1 MIALAPVW
9 ETSVVVWCEDQSRKD
24 FSGVPPAAGAGSG
37 DHRKEQTRGREGIES
52 LYERKVTMEDKRERL
67 TTNDALTYLKEVKSR
82 FQNNR
87 KVYDNFLDIMK
98 QFKAQTIDTAGV
110 IKKVKNLFYGHSE
123 LILGFNTFLPKG
135 YEIKLEDLPSWP
147 PQQKSPVEFDQAITY
162 VNRIKQTFANDERVY
177 KAFLEILNQYRK
189 GLKTIQSVYEEVALL
204 FRNHEDLL
212 NEFSYFLPDAA
223 PAQQRRQTSAP
234 RRAGGAYGAAA
245 GKAKRAP
252 PPLRKDD
259 PKVQREFSF
268 LKKVK
273 NRIRNDE
280 SYADFLKCLNM
291 YADDV
296 VTREE
301 LVVLQEDIIGK
312 HRDLM
317 ASLNE
322 FLMRSELG
330 PDDPYSR
337 PYQARDRSR
346 HANLTHKYI
355 SMPISEL
362 EVTNWERVT
371 PSYVQ
376 LPSSYPKLRTTGRNP
391 DVAGL
396 MNNDWVSVTSG
407 SEDYNFK
414 HYRKNQ
420 YEDFLFMAEDDHF
433 ELDMIMDQNSSAIK
447 TLRPLVEEISELP
460 EEFKANW
467 QLPQGALRAFH
478 YRAVHRVYGE
488 GATQML
494 GLLKQNPAVALP
506 TILPRL
512 EQKAEEWA
520 ETKKEMMAHWQ
531 TIFKENYQKSLDHR
545 SFYFKQAEKKN
556 LTPKLMFT
564 ELKDIADKKKNE
576 KVSVLLSLAGRVDFA
591 SRLTPHI
598 TADISDTQVLAD
610 TNRVLQSSI
619 DNMLTSDASKRV
631 RHFYHTFFE
640 PFFGIQCTCQEA
652 EMRRETTGMGA
663 VASGTTPRAARAL
676 GTGKADEQSTDV
688 DVTGMATGEEDDGDT
703 EGGNDKNKEHGTD
716 VEESEDVKHDD
727 IATDADNSEEDEAA
741 EAAFAGC
748 RPIAPHACAI
758 PATKTGNG
766 GEHPHC
772 RIFYGNESL
781 FVLLRLFQILLDR
794 MKSAR
799 QCAAAQCGD
808 KKDSAEAKEMH
819 ETFMKMAESLIEGN
833 TDPSTYEDDCR
844 ALLGT
849 NSYQL
854 FTVDKLVQK
863 LVRQALSCLTED
875 QTHRLIDLWK
885 YENSRSLE
893 VIDSVY
899 YANARVILSDEP
911 TVRFEC
917 TMGDDGQLTF
927 QYLEGEKSEV
937 PPIVDTRFRSYIDE
951 FVAADE
957 KGTLA
962 GSVVAEEYVETDEGP
977 DIAPVCLKR
986 NLVQAGLVDDQGDS
1000 IASDAIQNHFVSRNG
1015 LECKL
1020 GTTPARKTRKVAYVL
1035 GTEDFLLRKNQKKQ
1049 EKNLDGAKSSKF
1061 HSWIEKQV
1069 ASIDAR
1075 LKQESEQKNVNAGT
1089 ATVLGSIPQDN
1100 GQGPIGGEPPNLE
1113 TFSPFVDQ
1121 EIPGTTVTEA
1131 PQEEAH
1137 APQPGQQ

>member
-1 MIALAPVW
+1 MD
-9 ETSVVVWCEDQSRKD
+9 E
-24 FSGVPPAAGAGSG
+24 
-37 DHRKEQTRGREGIES
+37 
-52 LYERKVTMEDKRERL
+52 KREKL

-135 YEIKLEDLPSWP
+135 YEIKVEDLPSWP

-189 GLKTIQSVYEEVALL
+189 GQKTIQSVYEEVALL

-223 PAQQRRQTSAP
+223 PAQQRRQTAAP

-245 GKAKRAP
+245 GKTKRAP

-259 PKVQREFSF
+259 PKVQREFAF
-268 LKKVK
+268 LRKVK

-317 ASLNE
+317 AALNE

-362 EVTNWERVT
+362 EVTSWERVT

-376 LPSSYPKLRTTGRNP
+376 LPSAYPKLRITGRDP
-391 DVAGL
+391 ALAGL

-447 TLRPLVEEISELP
+447 ALRPLVEEISELP
-460 EEFKANW
+460 EESKANW
-467 QLPQGALRAFH
+467 QLPEGALRAFH

-598 TADISDTQVLAD
+598 TADISDTQVIAD
-610 TNRVLQSSI
+610 TNRILQCSI

-640 PFFGIQCTCQEA
+640 PFFGIRCTCQEA

-676 GTGKADEQSTDV
+676 GTGKPDDQSTDV
-688 DVTGMATGEEDDGDT
+688 DITGVATGEDDEGDT
-703 EGGNDKNKEHGTD
+703 EGGNDKNKQVADGTD
-716 VEESEDVKHDD
+716 VEESEDVKNDD
-727 IATDADNSEEDEAA
+727 IATDADNSEEDEAI

-748 RPIAPHACAI
+748 RPIAPHASGI
-758 PATKTGNG
+758 PALKTGNG
-766 GEHPHC
+766 NEHPHC

-781 FVLLRLFQILLDR
+781 FVLLRLFQIVLDR

-799 QCAAAQCGD
+799 QCADAQCGD
-808 KKDSAEAKEMH
+808 KKGSIEAREMH
-819 ETFMKMAESLIEGN
+819 EKFMKMAESLIEGS

-844 ALLGT
+844 SLLGT

-854 FTVDKLVQK
+854 FTIDKLVQK

-899 YANARVILSDEP
+899 YANARVILGDEP

-917 TMGDDGQLTF
+917 THDDNKELTF

-937 PPIVDTRFRSYIDE
+937 PPVVDSRFRGYIDE
-951 FVAADE
+951 YVAADE
-957 KGTLA
+957 EGKFA
-962 GSVVAEEYVETDEGP
+962 GAVVAAEYVETDEGP
-977 DIAPVCLKR
+977 ETAPVCLKR
-986 NLVQAGLVDDQGDS
+986 NLVQAGFVDSQGDA
-1000 IASDAIQNHFVSRNG
+1000 IASDAMQRLFVARNG

-1020 GTTPARKTRKVAYVL
+1020 GTTPARKTRKLAYVL
-1035 GTEDFLLRKNQKKQ
+1035 GTEDFLLRKNQQ
-1049 EKNLDGAKSSKF
+1049 NQDRNLDEAKASKF
-1061 HSWIEKQV
+1061 HGWIDKQL
-1069 ASIDAR
+1069 ASISAK
-1075 LKQESEQKNVNAGT
+1075 LKKESEQKNAPTSVPP
-1089 ATVLGSIPQDN
+1089 VVGSAPQDHAQTAVGD
-1100 GQGPIGGEPPNLE
+1100 GQNFE
-1113 TFSPFVDQ
+1113 TFLPHIDNDQ
-1121 EIPGTTVTEA
+1121 ENPAAANIPG
-1131 PQEEAH
+1131 EETH
-1137 APQPGQQ
+1137 QPTAQP

>member
-1 MIALAPVW
+1 M
-9 ETSVVVWCEDQSRKD
+9 D
-24 FSGVPPAAGAGSG
+24 
-37 DHRKEQTRGREGIES
+37 
-52 LYERKVTMEDKRERL
+52 DKRERL
-67 TTNDALTYLKEVKSR
+67 TTNDALSYLKEVKSR
-82 FQNNR
+82 FHNNR

-189 GLKTIQSVYEEVALL
+189 GQKTIQSVYEEVALL

-234 RRAGGAYGAAA
+234 RRAGGAYGAAS
-245 GKAKRAP
+245 GKTKRAP

-259 PKVQREFSF
+259 PKVQREFAF

-362 EVTNWERVT
+362 EVTTWERVT

-376 LPSSYPKLRTTGRNP
+376 LPSAYPKLRTTGRNP
-391 DVAGL
+391 DLAGL

-447 TLRPLVEEISELP
+447 ALRPLVEQISELP
-460 EEFKANW
+460 EESKANW
-467 QLPQGALRAFH
+467 QLPPGALRAFH

-545 SFYFKQAEKKN
+545 SFYFKQSEKKN

-598 TADISDTQVLAD
+598 TSDISDAQVLVD
-610 TNRVLQSSI
+610 TNRIMQCSI
-619 DNMLTSDASKRV
+619 DNMLTSEAAKRV

-640 PFFGIQCTCQEA
+640 PFFGIECTCQEA

-663 VASGTTPRAARAL
+663 VASGTTPRAARTL
-676 GTGKADEQSTDV
+676 GASRNDDQSTDV
-688 DVTGMATGEEDDGDT
+688 DITGVVTGEEDDVDT
-703 EGGNDKNKEHGTD
+703 EGGHNNNNDDDDHHHDKAVVDGTD
-716 VEESEDVKHDD
+716 VEESEDIKNDD
-727 IATDADNSEEDEAA
+727 IATDADNSEEDEEVEA
-741 EAAFAGC
+741 EFVGC
-748 RPIAPHACAI
+748 RPIAPHASVFSVI
-758 PATKTGNG
+758 KSEHDTD
-766 GEHPHC
+766 HPHC

-808 KKDSAEAKEMH
+808 KKDSPEATEMH
-819 ETFMKMAESLIEGN
+819 QTFMKMAESLIEGN

-844 ALLGT
+844 SLLGT

-854 FTVDKLVQK
+854 FTIDKLVQK
-863 LVRQALSCLTED
+863 LVRQALACLTED

-885 YENSRSLE
+885 YENSRSLQ
-893 VIDSVY
+893 VVDSVY
-899 YANARVILSDEP
+899 YANARVILGDEA

-917 TMGDDGQLTF
+917 TKDDSRELTF

-937 PPIVDTRFRSYIDE
+937 PPVMDARFRAYIDVY
-951 FVAADE
+951 VAADE
-957 KGTLA
+957 EGKSA
-962 GSVVAEEYVETDEGP
+962 GSVIAAEYVDTDEGP
-977 DIAPVCLKR
+977 ETAPICLKR
-986 NLVQAGLVDDQGDS
+986 NLIKSGLVDEKSDA
-1000 IASDAIQNHFVSRNG
+1000 IASDVMQHHFAARNG

-1020 GTTPARKTRKVAYVL
+1020 GTTPAKKTRKVAYVL
-1035 GTEDFLLRKNQKKQ
+1035 GTEDFLHRNKRCKH
-1049 EKNLDGAKSSKF
+1049 EKNMDEAKSSKF
-1061 HSWIEKQV
+1061 HEWIEKQSS
-1069 ASIDAR
+1069 SIDAK
-1075 LKQESEQKNVNAGT
+1075 LKKEEEERNAANG
-1089 ATVLGSIPQDN
+1089 ALQGLASLPHDSKAQD
-1100 GQGPIGGEPPNLE
+1100 PVGERQQLE
-1113 TFSPFVDQ
+1113 TFIPHEENDQ
-1121 EIPGTTVTEA
+1121 ENAIPAADEGATA
-1131 PQEEAH
+1131 QENQEPA
-1137 APQPGQQ
+1137 AQP

>member
-1 MIALAPVW
+1 M
-9 ETSVVVWCEDQSRKD
+9 D
-24 FSGVPPAAGAGSG
+24 
-37 DHRKEQTRGREGIES
+37 ES
-52 LYERKVTMEDKRERL
+52 TKRERL
-67 TTNDALTYLKEVKSR
+67 TTNDALSYLREVKSR
-82 FQNNR
+82 FANNR

-135 YEIKLEDLPSWP
+135 FEIKVEDLPSWP
-147 PQQKSPVEFDQAITY
+147 PPTQKSPVEFDQAITY
-162 VNRIKQTFANDERVY
+162 VNRIKQTFSNDERVY

-189 GLKTIQSVYEEVALL
+189 GQKTIQSVYEEVALL
-204 FRNHEDLL
+204 FRNHADLL

-245 GKAKRAP
+245 GKPKRAP

-259 PKVQREFSF
+259 PKVQREFAF
-268 LKKVK
+268 LHKVK
-273 NRIRNDE
+273 NRIKNDE
-280 SYADFLKCLNM
+280 SYNDFLKCLNM

-312 HRDLM
+312 HHDLM
-317 ASLNE
+317 AALNE

-346 HANLTHKYI
+346 HANLTQKYI

-362 EVTNWERVT
+362 EVNGWERVT
-371 PSYVQ
+371 TSYVQ
-376 LPSSYPKLRTTGRNP
+376 LPSAYPKLRTTGRDP
-391 DVAGL
+391 EMAPL

-447 TLRPLVEEISELP
+447 AMKPLVERISELP
-460 EEFKANW
+460 EDAKVNW
-467 QLPQGALRAFH
+467 QLPEGALRAFH

-488 GATQML
+488 GAQQML
-494 GLLKQNPAVALP
+494 ALLRQNPAVALP

-531 TIFKENYQKSLDHR
+531 TIFKENYKKSLDHR
-545 SFYFKQAEKKN
+545 SFYFKQSEKKT
-556 LTPKLMFT
+556 LTPKLLFT
-564 ELKDIADKKKNE
+564 ELKDISDKKKNE

-591 SRLTPHI
+591 SRVTPHI
-598 TADISDTQVLAD
+598 SCDISDGQVALD
-610 TNRVLQSSI
+610 TSRIVQCAI
-619 DNMLTSDASKRV
+619 DNMLTADASKRV

-640 PFFGIQCTCQEA
+640 PFFELECTCTEA
-652 EMRRETTGMGA
+652 EQRRLANGA
-663 VASGTTPRAARAL
+663 NLDPTPAGTTPRAARAL
-676 GTGKADEQSTDV
+676 GAKDGGVEMSTDA
-688 DVTGMATGEEDDGDT
+688 DATRAEATGEEDEMDT
-703 EGGNDKNKEHGTD
+703 ADKDQASPVEGTD
-716 VEESEDVKHDD
+716 VEESEDVKNDD
-727 IATDADNSEEDEAA
+727 IATDVENSEEDEAA
-741 EAAFAGC
+741 EAEFAGC
-748 RPIAPHACAI
+748 RPIAPLSSAGAVKQE
-758 PATKTGNG
+758 AGN
-766 GEHPHC
+766 ETHC

-781 FVLLRLFQILLDR
+781 FVLLRLFQILFDR

-808 KKDSAEAKEMH
+808 KKDSEEAKAMH
-819 ETFMKMAESLIEGN
+819 AEFMKMADSLIEG
-833 TDPSTYEDDCR
+833 TMDPSTYEDDCR

-854 FTVDKLVQK
+854 FTLDKLVQK
-863 LVRQALSCLTED
+863 LVRQALTCLTED

-885 YENSRSLE
+885 YENSRS
-893 VIDSVY
+893 VNVVDSVY
-899 YANARVILSDEP
+899 YANARVVIGDEP

-917 TMGDDGQLTF
+917 TQGDTRELTF
-927 QYLEGEKSEV
+927 QYVEGEKSEV
-937 PPIVDTRFRSYIDE
+937 PQVVDARFRAYIDE
-951 FVAADE
+951 YVAADE
-957 KGTLA
+957 KGRIA
-962 GSVVAEEYVETDEGP
+962 GSCVAHDYAEMEEGP
-977 DIAPVCLKR
+977 EIVRVCLKR
-986 NLVQAGLVDDQGDS
+986 NLQQVGIVDDVD
-1000 IASDAIQNHFVSRNG
+1000 ADTMVSDRIRTSFISRNG

-1020 GTTPARKTRKVAYVL
+1020 GTTPARKTRKIAYVL
-1035 GTEDFLLRKNQKKQ
+1035 GTEDFLLRKKSKHSRSSDLDAAKSEKFNSWIDNQSFIIHTDPEEENIEDTPGEQ
-1049 EKNLDGAKSSKF
+1049 ANNGARTGVLEPIRDDDETPPGIPQQDGANISP
-1061 HSWIEKQV
+1061 E
-1069 ASIDAR
+1069 D
-1075 LKQESEQKNVNAGT
+1075 E
-1089 ATVLGSIPQDN
+1089 
-1100 GQGPIGGEPPNLE
+1100 EPLLTN
-1113 TFSPFVDQ
+1113 
-1121 EIPGTTVTEA
+1121 
-1131 PQEEAH
+1131 
-1137 APQPGQQ
+1137 